1 MLNYYK
7 HFPPSHRRGQT
18 TIQSCNSCN
27 SQTLTT
33 VFLSTCCSVM
43 DVLQLAHR
51 ALIRYSARLILAWE
65 PVMVTCLS
73 VEPSTGL
80 AILIWAPDI
89 WRISLIFAPWRP
101 MMQPMSWGRKRL
113 WKHVCNRQDTKTI
126 NTINKQMRLTSFGM
140 VSSWEPVCAEASIP
154 AEEIQRNP
162 MSVLTRRIVTNLQ
175 QSHSLFLSVHLPW
188 KPWLLCAMGKG
199 LCCMASWWSLVSCW

>member
-1 MLNYYK
+1 MHATKNIYKKTPENPLKGPSSVIEPSMLNYYK

-80 AILIWAPDI
+80 AILI
-89 WRISLIFAPWRP
+89 
-101 MMQPMSWGRKRL
+101 
-113 WKHVCNRQDTKTI
+113 
-126 NTINKQMRLTSFGM
+126 
-140 VSSWEPVCAEASIP
+140 
-154 AEEIQRNP
+154 
-162 MSVLTRRIVTNLQ
+162 
-175 QSHSLFLSVHLPW
+175 
-188 KPWLLCAMGKG
+188 
-199 LCCMASWWSLVSCW
+199 